1 MADYCWAKRFQT
13 TICIARRLPVRS
25 PFFRNTVL
33 LPYNFNGWNSI
44 FAEKESKVSCLRRE
58 GRIWSRLHVDHDLRG
73 KILYVSRSYVS
84 FFDRSIKREKER
96 KMERGRESFLLNSN
110 FESVV
115 DTIRFRIGQIQTLN
129 VTWTKK

>member
-25 PFFRNTVL
+25 PFFRNSVL

-73 KILYVSRSYVS
+73 KILTYRGVTFR
-84 FFDRSIKREKER
+84 FSIDKEREREKKEGIILV
-96 KMERGRESFLLNSN
+96 KFKL
-110 FESVV
+110 
-115 DTIRFRIGQIQTLN
+115 
-129 VTWTKK
+129 

>member
-58 GRIWSRLHVDHDLRG
+58 GRIWSRLHVDHDLGG
-73 KILYVSRSYVS
+73 KILTYRGVT
-84 FFDRSIKREKER
+84 FQSIDKEREREENRKREGIILVKF
-96 KMERGRESFLLNSN
+96 KL
-110 FESVV
+110 
-115 DTIRFRIGQIQTLN
+115 
-129 VTWTKK
+129 

>member
-58 GRIWSRLHVDHDLRG
+58 GRIWSRLHVDHDLGG
-73 KILYVSRSYVS
+73 KILTYRGVTFR
-84 FFDRSIKREKER
+84 FSIDKEREREENRKREGIILVKF
-96 KMERGRESFLLNSN
+96 KL
-110 FESVV
+110 
-115 DTIRFRIGQIQTLN
+115 
-129 VTWTKK
+129 